1 VLTAVIWT
9 ACLLIGK
16 LKYWIIVVRKVDSLY
31 VFGHVGYKLLTAM
44 LNLELRWMFV
54 SLSWK
59 GLSVSSG
66 EISACQCVIVS
77 CWGTG
82 NGGVSAVCCFSVSA
96 WPPVW
101 LSFCSNDLLL
111 SLMITHHITSLID
124 QGANWSVLISVNFF
138 PYWHL
143 NLYPVLNLGMPNSMM
158 ANCFLNL
165 KEMLNEGNSA
175 CAGANA

>member
-1 VLTAVIWT
+1 
-9 ACLLIGK
+9 
-16 LKYWIIVVRKVDSLY
+16 
-31 VFGHVGYKLLTAM
+31 
-44 LNLELRWMFV
+44 
-54 SLSWK
+54 
-59 GLSVSSG
+59 
-66 EISACQCVIVS
+66 
-77 CWGTG
+77 
-82 NGGVSAVCCFSVSA
+82 
-96 WPPVW
+96 
-101 LSFCSNDLLL
+101 
-111 SLMITHHITSLID
+111 MITHHITSLID